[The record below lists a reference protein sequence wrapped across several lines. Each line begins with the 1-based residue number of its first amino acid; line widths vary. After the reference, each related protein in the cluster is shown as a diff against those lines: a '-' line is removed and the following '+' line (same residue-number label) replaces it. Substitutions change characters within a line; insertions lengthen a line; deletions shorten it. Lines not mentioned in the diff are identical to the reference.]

1 MESYGAQGSIRR
13 ILTDEDPAL
22 RIVSDAVLLP
32 DSELASDIA
41 DLAATLHDFRE
52 RAGFGRAI
60 LAPQVGIH
68 KRLIVMNLGDGPIAL
83 LNPVVTGHSA
93 ARQQV
98 WDDCLSVPDKL
109 VLVER
114 SAPISISFTTSA
126 GTDEKWLDLSP
137 SLCELLEHEIDHLDG
152 IPMTDRMISDEVRA
166 VADR

>member
-1 MESYGAQGSIRR
+1 
-13 ILTDEDPAL
+13 
-22 RIVSDAVLLP
+22 
-32 DSELASDIA
+32 
-41 DLAATLHDFRE
+41 
-52 RAGFGRAI
+52 
-60 LAPQVGIH
+60 
-68 KRLIVMNLGDGPIAL
+68 MNLGDGPIAL

-98 WDDCLSVPDKL
+98 WDNCLSVPDKL

-114 SAPISISFTTSA
+114 STQISISFTTSA

>member
-1 MESYGAQGSIRR
+1 VESYGAQGSIRR

-41 DLAATLHDFRE
+41 DLAATLYDFRE

-60 LAPQVGIH
+60 SAPQVGIH
-68 KRLIVMNLGDGPIAL
+68 KRLIVINLGDGPIAL

-98 WDDCLSVPDKL
+98 WDDCLSVLDKL

-114 SAPISISFTTSA
+114 ST
-126 GTDEKWLDLSP
+126 
-137 SLCELLEHEIDHLDG
+137 
-152 IPMTDRMISDEVRA
+152 
-166 VADR
+166 